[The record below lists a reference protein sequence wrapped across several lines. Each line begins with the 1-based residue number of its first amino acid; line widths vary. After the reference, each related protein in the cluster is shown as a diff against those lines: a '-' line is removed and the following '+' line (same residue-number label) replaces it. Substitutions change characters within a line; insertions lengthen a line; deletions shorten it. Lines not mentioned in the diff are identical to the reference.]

1 MMNNDKSD
9 KKWVRLN
16 NGNLIMFLHHH
27 LPFLQAKSKVE
38 WNALRGF
45 FRLLDDV
52 FTKNNTNNEIRFKMS
67 KERMSKYGTGK
78 HFNNYVEAFFVDERF
93 YYGTDLNESK
103 TYFTLDFLS
112 NFIISSQK
120 YLINKMGIDDYM
132 IPLKIDFNTIITKKA
147 YNVIFSQSS
156 LLDKSSIEI
165 TKLKT
170 FAGAYNRDLVRDNH
184 PIVTDVKY
192 IDRQLDSDLRIL
204 KQADLVSFYSF
215 TDREAR
221 KESQEEVMYTFDTK
235 KDVFK
240 PKLHFLSSLKNKI
253 YTKIV
258 LDKDAVNNLINEAIN
273 KNSLELILFYNIK
286 HYYVEKT
293 NYLIYKEVSKR
304 MYALSE
310 SNIINFQGLS
320 KAIREKLFKGFWQY
334 DLEAAAPA
342 ILCQI
347 YKKFYPT
354 KSIDILENYIKNR
367 NALRV
372 ECTKYLVKEF
382 NMVYKDAYKNVKEFI
397 NALFYGTNINN
408 KYSNVALGYQERQ
421 ALKENITVFRDFL
434 AETQQ
439 FSNGIYDYLLTNFK
453 EDDRINYNGYIID
466 FIEFSPN
473 GTVKKKSIA
482 SVLSHIYY
490 YHEKEILDI
499 VFAKYKND
507 LILLI
512 HDGFII
518 DKEIDAKE
526 LEVYIY
532 SKLNLKMKYEKEQ
545 L

>member
-1 MMNNDKSD
+1 MSNDKSD
-9 KKWVRLN
+9 KKWVHLK

-27 LPFLQAKSKVE
+27 LPFLQATSKVQ

-67 KERMSKYGTGK
+67 KKRMSKYGTGK
-78 HFNNYVEAFFVDERF
+78 HFNNYLEAFFIDERF
-93 YYGTDLNESK
+93 YYSTDSNEPK
-103 TYFTLDFLS
+103 TYFTLYFLS
-112 NFIISSQK
+112 DFIISSQK
-120 YLINKMGIDDYM
+120 YLIKKMGIDDYM
-132 IPLKIDFNTIITKKA
+132 TPLKIDFNTPIIKKA
-147 YNVIFSQSS
+147 YSVIFSKSS
-156 LLDKSSIEI
+156 LLDKSCIDI
-165 TKLKT
+165 TKLNA
-170 FAGAYNRDLVRDNH
+170 FAGVYNRDLVRDNH

-192 IDRQLDSDLRIL
+192 IDRQLDSYLRIL

-221 KESQEEVMYTFDTK
+221 KESQEEEIYTFNTK

-240 PKLHFLSSLKNKI
+240 PKLHSLSSLKNKI

-258 LDKDAVNNLINEAIN
+258 LDSNEVDNLLNEAIN
-273 KNSLELILFYNIK
+273 KHSLELILFYNIK

-320 KAIREKLFKGFWQY
+320 KATREKLFKGSWQY

-354 KSIDILENYIKNR
+354 ESIDILENYIKNR
-367 NALRV
+367 NVLRV
-372 ECTKYLVKEF
+372 ECAKYLVKEF
-382 NMVYKDAYKNVKEFI
+382 NMIYKDAYKNVKEFI
-397 NALFYGTNINN
+397 NALFYGADIDN
-408 KYSNVALGYQERQ
+408 KYSDVALGYQERQ
-421 ALKENITVFRDFL
+421 ALKENVTVFKDFL
-434 AETQQ
+434 VETQQ
-439 FSNGIYDYLLTNFK
+439 LFNGIYNYLLTNFK
-453 EDDRINYNGYIID
+453 EDDRINYNGYLIN
-466 FIEFSPN
+466 FIEFLPD
-473 GTVKKKSIA
+473 GTVKKKSEA